1 MFVKHKNE
9 LSNTFHLFKFFK
21 VDVTLVLERPFQKLD
36 ENEIAVLIKS
46 FFGRPFSK
54 ID

>member
-36 ENEIAVLIKS
+36 EIAVLIES